1 MAKTAKPTT
10 AKPEPVEAVNTSEA
24 VDTVDTSTPTVVL
37 VLDGHEFV
45 PTTDAELIAAAPVA
59 VAISPDHCPDRQA
72 LDRVGRALTWYA
84 ATRQW
89 PPR

>member
-1 MAKTAKPTT
+1 MAKTAKPKT

-45 PTTDAELIAAAPVA
+45 PTTDVERIADAPVA
-59 VAISPDHCPDRQA
+59 IAISPDHCPDSHA
-72 LDRVGRALTWYA
+72 LDRVARALGWYA
-84 ATRQW
+84 AMCPW